1 MNKCILNVILVLF
14 FILFAIPVIAAEEKD
29 AKQEEAVKMP
39 EVVVVASPII
49 EGNQVSD
56 SGSQVTIVQQKQI
69 SDLNAQDLPSAL
81 RMTPGVVISRYNQV
95 GSFGGADGGAI
106 YIRGMGSSRPG
117 AEIQMLVDGIP
128 KFAGVWTHP
137 LMDIMSV
144 DIADS
149 IEVYKG
155 AQPILF
161 GNMSMGAVNIIT
173 KRQKDDGFSTQLM
186 AAGGSYNTFVE
197 TLEHGGKINDV
208 DYYLVQSFKQ
218 SSGHRENADGELQ
231 DYFAR
236 VGYKLNDLWS
246 ISMTANATHNFA
258 DDPGPL
264 GMPQD
269 RQGTFK
275 TEDNMGIITLSH
287 NYDKI
292 KGYLKM
298 YWDNGKMSWLDEYDL
313 VHLYHYNT
321 ITWFDNYGIRDREI
335 VNLWPG
341 GTITSG
347 VDFDF
352 TSGTVEVD
360 NPLPMPNGN
369 FPRETFRIVS
379 PYLAI
384 SQEFEIIN
392 SWKLIP
398 SAGIRYYNHSDFD
411 QIFSPQ
417 AGLVLRDSSTDLHV
431 FYSRGINYPGLY
443 VVAMSNLF
451 FGGNTLW
458 KDLNPETVD
467 HLEAGVAHSFG
478 SKIRADITLFHDKG
492 SNRIIMIFAPGPPT
506 FENISNFET
515 RGMEATVTWQPI
527 RDLSLFAGGT
537 WLYERSPDNLPY
549 SPQWTASAGGN
560 FKLFNHLTIFLDTS
574 YQDSQYVANNRNL
587 NYGSDIVRIDGFW
600 LLNGKISWEFKLPS
614 PKISGD
620 VFLAGE
626 NLTNVSYAYQQ
637 GYPMPGI
644 NCMLGINL
652 KL

>member
-1 MNKCILNVILVLF
+1 MNKCILNVILV
-14 FILFAIPVIAAEEKD
+14 ILFTIFSIPVIAAEEKD

-137 LMDIMSV
+137 LMDIMNV

-149 IEVYKG
+149 VEVYKG

-173 KRQKDDGFSTQLM
+173 KRQKDDGFSTNLM

-197 TLEHGGKINDV
+197 TLEHGGKVNDV

-218 SSGHRENADGELQ
+218 SSGHREDADGELQ

-246 ISMTANATHNFA
+246 IAMMANATHNFA

-275 TEDNMGIITLSH
+275 TEDNLSIITLSH

-298 YWDNGKMSWLDEYDL
+298 YWDNGIMSWLDEYDL

-341 GTITSG
+341 GTITGG

-360 NPLPMPNGN
+360 NPAPMPNGN
-369 FPRETFRIVS
+369 FPRETFRITS
-379 PYLAI
+379 PYIAV
-384 SQEFEIIN
+384 SQEVEL
-392 SWKLIP
+392 SR
-398 SAGIRYYNHSDFD
+398 AGN
-411 QIFSPQ
+411 
-417 AGLVLRDSSTDLHV
+417 
-431 FYSRGINYPGLY
+431 
-443 VVAMSNLF
+443 
-451 FGGNTLW
+451 
-458 KDLNPETVD
+458 
-467 HLEAGVAHSFG
+467 
-478 SKIRADITLFHDKG
+478 
-492 SNRIIMIFAPGPPT
+492 
-506 FENISNFET
+506 
-515 RGMEATVTWQPI
+515 
-527 RDLSLFAGGT
+527 
-537 WLYERSPDNLPY
+537 
-549 SPQWTASAGGN
+549 
-560 FKLFNHLTIFLDTS
+560 
-574 YQDSQYVANNRNL
+574 
-587 NYGSDIVRIDGFW
+587 
-600 LLNGKISWEFKLPS
+600 
-614 PKISGD
+614 
-620 VFLAGE
+620 
-626 NLTNVSYAYQQ
+626 
-637 GYPMPGI
+637 
-644 NCMLGINL
+644 
-652 KL
+652 

>member
-1 MNKCILNVILVLF
+1 MHRFIFNVILVLF
-14 FILFAIPVIAAEEKD
+14 FIFFSIPVIAAEEKD

-49 EGNQVSD
+49 QGNQVND

-81 RMTPGVVISRYNQV
+81 RMTPGVDISRYNQV

-137 LMDIMSV
+137 LMDIMNV

-173 KRQKDDGFSTQLM
+173 KRQKDDGFSTNLM

-197 TLEHGGKINDV
+197 TLEHGGKINDL

-246 ISMTANATHNFA
+246 IAMTANATHNFA

-275 TEDNMGIITLSH
+275 TEDNMSIITLSH

-341 GTITSG
+341 GTITGG

-352 TSGTVEVD
+352 SSGTVD
-360 NPLPMPNGN
+360 TNNPAPIPSST
-369 FPRETFRIVS
+369 FPRETFRILS
-379 PYLAI
+379 PYVAL

-398 SAGIRYYNHSDFD
+398 SVGIRYYNHSDFD
-411 QIFSPQ
+411 QRFSPQ
-417 AGLVLRDSSTDLHV
+417 AGLVLRDASTDLHV
-431 FYSRGINYPGLY
+431 FYSKGINYPGLY
-443 VVAMSNLF
+443 VAAIE
-451 FGGNTLW
+451 GGTSW
-458 KDLNPETVD
+458 RDLNPETVD
-467 HLEAGVAHSFG
+467 HLEAGIAHSFG

-492 SNRIIMIFAPGPPT
+492 SDRIIMIFTPAPT
-506 FENISNFET
+506 FTNISNFET
-515 RGMEATVTWQPI
+515 QGVEATLNFHPLPN
-527 RDLSLFAGGT
+527 LSLFTGGT

-549 SPQWTASAGGN
+549 APQWTASAGGN
-560 FKLFNHLTIFLDTS
+560 LKLFNHLTISLDTS
-574 YQDSQYVANNRNL
+574 YQDWQYVANTRTL
-587 NYGSDIVRIDGFW
+587 DYGGSFVRVDGFW

-644 NCMLGINL
+644 NCMLGANL
-652 KL
+652 KF

>member
-1 MNKCILNVILVLF
+1 MV
-14 FILFAIPVIAAEEKD
+14 
-29 AKQEEAVKMP
+29 
-39 EVVVVASPII
+39 
-49 EGNQVSD
+49 
-56 SGSQVTIVQQKQI
+56 
-69 SDLNAQDLPSAL
+69 
-81 RMTPGVVISRYNQV
+81 PGVAISRYNQV

-161 GNMSMGAVNIIT
+161 GNMSMGAVDIIT

-275 TEDNMGIITLSH
+275 TEDNMEIITLSH

-341 GTITSG
+341 GTITAG
-347 VDFDF
+347 ADFDF

-360 NPLPMPNGN
+360 NPPPMPDGN
-369 FPRETFRIVS
+369 FPRETFRIIS
-379 PYLAI
+379 PYIAV
-384 SQEFEIIN
+384 SQEVELIQ

-411 QIFSPQ
+411 QRFSPQ

-451 FGGNTLW
+451 FGGNTSW

-492 SNRIIMIFAPGPPT
+492 SDRIIMIFAPGPPT

-515 RGMEATVTWQPI
+515 RGVETTVTWQPI
-527 RDLSLFAGGT
+527 RDLSLFTGAT

-560 FKLFNHLTIFLDTS
+560 FKLFNHLTISLDTS

-626 NLTNVSYAYQQ
+626 NLTNISYAYQKD
-637 GYPMPGI
+637 YPMPGI
-644 NCMLGINL
+644 NCMLGVNL
-652 KL
+652 KF